1 MMYDEDVKIFW
12 LPLMVL
18 FSVML
23 DAATAPV
30 PESTGV
36 LDRLEEALHRP
47 RHTPSITRIDDL
59 TASKLRRGSV
69 PEEVKSRVRVRVR
82 PQAFGLTPPTR
93 KIRRLATDRPPSPE
107 EH

>member
-1 MMYDEDVKIFW
+1 
-12 LPLMVL
+12 MVL

-30 PESTGV
+30 PESTGA

-59 TASKLRRGSV
+59 SASKLRRGSV
-69 PEEVKSRVRVRVR
+69 PEELKSRVRVRVR
-82 PQAFGLTPPTR
+82 PQAFEPLQSIRKTLRLT
-93 KIRRLATDRPPSPE
+93 TDRPPSPE